1 MGLIK
6 LNKSSFGNIVKRQG
20 QSTIK
25 FKSNQVTGYFPLLK
39 LLNIGV
45 GSNDYFAANGDTLL
59 LDTVKREIN
68 FYRGYTKLSFRKQMK
83 VRREFNNPECHMVI
97 SLLSILGMQNKIQ
110 EVISHGILNLS
121 YLHLIKQKQ
130 NILITNPIDVFVLAM
145 IKPRDIG
152 KIVISNNYVEL
163 DSSLITLFVSE
174 EKYHDKTFLDNN
186 YNKTVAKYLRQHI
199 NKFLKDEDVKI
210 EIVPDRI
217 LKQYYTNPYS
227 IETNS
232 IFEIMEID
240 KQVKGVVFNN
250 IMPNLMEV

>member
-1 MGLIK
+1 
-6 LNKSSFGNIVKRQG
+6 
-20 QSTIK
+20 
-25 FKSNQVTGYFPLLK
+25 
-39 LLNIGV
+39 
-45 GSNDYFAANGDTLL
+45 
-59 LDTVKREIN
+59 
-68 FYRGYTKLSFRKQMK
+68 
-83 VRREFNNPECHMVI
+83 
-97 SLLSILGMQNKIQ
+97 
-110 EVISHGILNLS
+110 
-121 YLHLIKQKQ
+121 
-130 NILITNPIDVFVLAM
+130 VLAM